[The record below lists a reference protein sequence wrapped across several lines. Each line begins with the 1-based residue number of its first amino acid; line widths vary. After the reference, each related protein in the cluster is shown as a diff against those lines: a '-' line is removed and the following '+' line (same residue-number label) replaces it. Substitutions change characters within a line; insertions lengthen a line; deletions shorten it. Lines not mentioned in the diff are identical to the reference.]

1 MRRGW
6 VEAGLGQIADV
17 TMGQSPPGSSYNTT
31 GDGLP
36 FMQGSAEFGQH
47 FPEPVKWCSSPAR
60 VAEPGDVLLSVR
72 APVGDT
78 NIANQR
84 LAIGRGLAT
93 VRGSKHATSEFLRLL
108 IQHNAS
114 ELNANSGTGMFASIT
129 GKSLK
134 EFEVQLPPMPEQKR
148 IVDLVSSVDTYID
161 ALQKQADVARN
172 ARNAVLHELLSAGG
186 DDWTETTLGEVAE
199 WFSGGTP
206 RAGKPEFYEGGNIPW
221 VVISDLMKPE
231 IYETATCITPAGL
244 YEIGGR
250 LAPVGSVLIS
260 MYATV
265 GRPGIAHVPVATN
278 QAIAWSIPNESLV
291 KPRFL
296 LFVAQSLEEEI
307 SSMARGA
314 TQRNINRAMLKEF
327 AFLLPPLVEQHRI
340 VEIVSSMD
348 EVIQSTEQAVVKAQS
363 LRSGLLSDLLS
374 GEHEIPES
382 YDRLL
387 GAA

>member
-1 MRRGW
+1 
-6 VEAGLGQIADV
+6 VEAVLGQIADV

-36 FMQGSAEFGQH
+36 FMQGSAEFGEH

-93 VRGSKHATSEFLRLL
+93 VSGSKHATSEFLRLL

-114 ELNANSGTGMFASIT
+114 ELIANSGTGMFASIT

-134 EFEVQLPPMPEQKR
+134 GFKVQLPPMSEQRR
-148 IVDLVSSVDTYID
+148 IVDLMSSVDSYIA
-161 ALQKQADVARN
+161 ALQQQADAARS
-172 ARNAVLHELLSAGG
+172 ARSAVLSELLSAGG
-186 DDWTETTLGEVAE
+186 DDWDEMTIGSIAEVVG
-199 WFSGGTP
+199 GGTP
-206 RAGKPEFYEGGNIPW
+206 STKVAEYWGGEIVWLTPTE
-221 VVISDLMKPE
+221 VVPRDGQE
-231 IYETATCITPAGL
+231 IFDSERHITTTGL
-244 YEIGGR
+244 KNSG
-250 LAPVGSVLIS
+250 
-260 MYATV
+260 
-265 GRPGIAHVPVATN
+265 
-278 QAIAWSIPNESLV
+278 
-291 KPRFL
+291 
-296 LFVAQSLEEEI
+296 AQ
-307 SSMARGA
+307 
-314 TQRNINRAMLKEF
+314 
-327 AFLLPPLVEQHRI
+327 LLPPGSVILTSRASVGFVALAGIELCTNQGFQSLIPNDYTMARFLMFWIQANRHQFDSRAAGSTFKEISRSNVRSIKIALPPLAEQKRI

-348 EVIQSTEQAVVKAQS
+348 VVIQSADNAVADAKS

-374 GEHEIPES
+374 GAHEIPES

-387 GAA
+387 GVA